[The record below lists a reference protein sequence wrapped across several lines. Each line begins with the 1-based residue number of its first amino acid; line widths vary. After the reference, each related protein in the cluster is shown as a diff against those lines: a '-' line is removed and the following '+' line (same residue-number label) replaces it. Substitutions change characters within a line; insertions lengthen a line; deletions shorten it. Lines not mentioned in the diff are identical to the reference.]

1 MAVTKIWPI
10 RKSFAAPIDYVQNS
24 EKTAN
29 PETVNS
35 TPEMSEES
43 RQALED
49 VIEYAAAEGKTEMKF
64 FVSTLNCNK
73 RYARDEFFTVKKRF
87 NKEGGIVAF
96 HGYQSFA
103 PGEATPE
110 EAHEIGMQLARELWG
125 DRFQVVVATHLDREH
140 LHNHFVINS
149 ISFKDGKR
157 YHDCKDTYR
166 LMREVSDR
174 LCREHGLSIVEEP
187 KGKGVRQYLYNME
200 KAGMPTRYNV
210 ARQAIDESI
219 ALSLNIEEFKSEL
232 RKRGYIYRL
241 DPNRKYWTVTPPGW
255 KKSIRTHNLGDA
267 YTRESIERRIYE
279 NDPSVRTERLRQQY
293 RIPNQYNLR
302 RRIDRIMGRSG
313 LEKLYLRYCYELG
326 YLPKCKQNPTKLH
339 IVLKED
345 LLKCDQYSEQAKL
358 LAKYHVSTE
367 EDLLKTA
374 ANIKGRMAEL
384 GAERDEL
391 RRAARRVLPEDEK
404 GRTRESIKVL
414 TEEIRQFRH
423 ELKVC
428 DEIHVRSAHVEENL
442 RIVDAD
448 RRKERERKES
458 R

>member
-10 RKSFAAPIDYVQNS
+10 RKSISAPLDYVQNE

-29 PETVNS
+29 PAVQTFTEG
-35 TPEMSEES
+35 E
-43 RQALED
+43 QALED
-49 VIEYAAAEGKTEMKF
+49 VIEYAANEDKTEKKF

-73 RYARDEFFTVKKRF
+73 RYARDEFLTVKKQF

-103 PGEATPE
+103 GHEVTPE
-110 EAHEIGMQLARELWG
+110 QAHEIGVQLARDLWG
-125 DRFQVVVATHLDREH
+125 DRFQVVVATHLNTAN
-140 LHNHFVINS
+140 LHNHFIINS

-166 LMREVSDR
+166 LMRETSDR
-174 LCREHGLSIVEEP
+174 ICLEHGLSIVENP
-187 KGKGVRQYLYNME
+187 KGRGVSQYLYNLE

-219 ALSLNIEEFKSEL
+219 ALSLNLEEFKSEL
-232 RKRGYIYRL
+232 RSRGYIYRF
-241 DPNRKYWTVTPPGW
+241 DPNRKYWTITPPGW
-255 KKSIRTHNLGDA
+255 KKAIRIHQLGED

-279 NDPSVRTERLRQQY
+279 NDPSVRIERTRQHY
-293 RIPNQYNLR
+293 RIPNNYNLR

-326 YLPKCKQNPTKLH
+326 ILPKVRQNPTHLH

-358 LAKYHVSTE
+358 LCKYHVNTDSDLE
-367 EDLLKTA
+367 HVMED
-374 ANIKGRMAEL
+374 IRERMKVL
-384 GAERDEL
+384 TAERDQL
-391 RRAARRVLPEDEK
+391 RNKARRVLPE
-404 GRTRESIKVL
+404 
-414 TEEIRQFRH
+414 EEIAEAKEKAAEKTTELKELRR

-428 DEIHVRSAHVEENL
+428 GQIQERSSQVEENL
-442 RIVDAD
+442 KIVDAD
-448 RRKERERKES
+448 RMKERER
-458 R
+458 